1 MEGSGAVS
9 GAFSSDLVV
18 SLEAAPQVID
28 GGHQHEDKVG
38 RGDFGSPL
46 LMKSQDLQ
54 NVFEL
59 GLGRRFDSFI
69 STNENP
75 SEYLGLDFDGFAAT
89 TNQQSAELSVEQ
101 LVSGKYD
108 ADLLGLD
115 LDNVMPSKSAPSQN
129 PDNFWGL
136 ISQKDSDSMF
146 GPKDSDSTFSPKDSD
161 STFSPNGPDPWV
173 MSTNAELSA
182 VSLEQASHDLLGLSL
197 IESAEVASDFSVLA
211 GTQPSLGLEFDF
223 LPHDESV
230 TDAPPFHEFGTGG
243 GQARPENA
251 MDLSGEDLTV
261 VSQLS
266 ELTNTDL
273 PAMSAFTAS
282 DDLLSSSSLGLDDE
296 LEMAPGSPDRSATRP
311 PSDLGFDILPLDG
324 AAAAEGKAHAGLEF
338 GESNRNNNNSSGGST
353 GEVEPKEDS
362 RDAIAC
368 RATSSDLLGLSNEVV
383 MQNNLDDEPTNTGL
397 HTMPVAALSDDAL
410 LSKLPVSDDFF
421 DAILTQS
428 SPLPG
433 IDLVSTLPDEG
444 EVEEFPFPD
453 VEWKNDDGLVEIA
466 TLEGSSGYEII
477 DGDELECV
485 GNELMNDGFAMQ
497 SAASVMNDDMPLGS
511 GLDLNAS
518 SDGPLVEPSPFWA
531 LGFDGGLHGG
541 EAAQEPPS
549 ADAEQPEARAVV
561 PAADTEGGDG
571 GEGIAGRAGWD
582 EAPVPSVAPAGKA
595 NVNDDEDDDEEST
608 AAASTA
614 VDAAS
619 GNWPTRSD
627 ADWDESPHAN
637 PLDGSTSFSVDRDT
651 APRDDD
657 APDGTPP
664 PPDADD
670 VEAAEEEVEVGDD
683 DVAGSHSAADSSKGK
698 APNESVNSELTIA
711 GWALWESTDNTN
723 DGASLLT
730 SGFGPEFS
738 DVMPAPP
745 GWSFSSDT
753 DGTPLPGQLT
763 PIEEDDGDDEEEEAV
778 ETEDGDGSVTDV
790 ARSRH
795 APGESGEA
803 PTEGNANGGPLHGGP
818 AAGLLA
824 AEVLSSVVEPDRAM
838 GVTPGQCRESPNMDI
853 APCDAESAELLPLP
867 QEEDRASQELS
878 FPIEELVEEAVE
890 EVEVVEEEEEEEEDR
905 KNDGNE
911 VAQASVSEE
920 ETVSRGDS
928 EAEPGDLAWV
938 SANGAGPQAGPVEGR
953 PLCALPSS
961 GPADP
966 EPPFPGSDEAE
977 EDEEGDDEDDEE
989 GEDDVAE
996 ADGSEEVSDA
1006 SGEGLACA
1014 METGA
1019 TSSPEPAGVG
1029 GDDAALSS
1037 SGLGELELSSLGA
1050 ISPVA
1055 AGSTSGVSSGEDR
1068 ESGFSSPCL
1077 PERWKGTPQRSVS
1090 HAGPSEEEHFEDYGE
1105 GDESDFV
1112 SEPHSE
1118 RQGGAFLDAPAGSVP
1133 TSPSERSQRRWLGL
1147 FPPSPGLALYCS
1159 QCSRRVDLLRQL
1171 DARLR
1176 HLEAHSPNRRISTNA
1191 FARQLLNHS
1200 SLSSAAGS
1208 TEDLYTESLDL
1219 GGPDIG
1225 EKVSILEKKVLELEN
1240 DTVANCDLQSKLKQE
1255 NLHLVHRIHE
1265 LEEQLKDTEVRGE
1278 ERLEEDAR
1286 RHREQTTRL
1295 AREKNAQM
1303 ETLANRLLLVE
1314 EENEAFQ
1321 TTVPRLKTQIE
1332 KLEEEKTRLEERLE
1346 DLVLRVKDEMDLSK
1360 KLSDKMKRDRHEFQ
1374 KEREATQELI
1384 EDLRRE
1390 LEHLQLFRL
1399 EMERGG
1405 RGRSASSGLQEY
1417 NTRTREAELEQEVRR
1432 VKMEN
1437 RKLKES
1443 NDELNG
1449 QIISLS
1455 LQEAKNLFS
1464 AATKSHSLAAEIDS
1478 ASRDE
1483 LMVAFK
1489 ELEDINAHLRQY
1501 MDKIILAILDHNPSI
1516 LEIKS

>member
-9 GAFSSDLVV
+9 EAFSSDLVV
-18 SLEAAPQVID
+18 SLEAAPQAID
-28 GGHQHEDKVG
+28 GGHRHEDKVG
-38 RGDFGSPL
+38 QGDFGSPL

-54 NVFEL
+54 DVFEL

-75 SEYLGLDFDGFAAT
+75 SEFLGLDFDGFAAT

-101 LVSGKYD
+101 LASGRYD
-108 ADLLGLD
+108 TDLLGLD
-115 LDNVMPSKSAPSQN
+115 LDNVMPSKSASGQN
-129 PDNFWGL
+129 PENFWGL

-146 GPKDSDSTFSPKDSD
+146 DPKDSDSTFSPKDSD

-173 MSTNAELSA
+173 MSTNANLSA
-182 VSLEQASHDLLGLSL
+182 VNLEQASHDLLGLSL
-197 IESAEVASDFSVLA
+197 IESSEVASDFSDLA
-211 GTQPSLGLEFDF
+211 ATKPSLGLEFDF
-223 LPHDESV
+223 LPHGEGV
-230 TDAPPFHEFGTGG
+230 TDAPSFHEFGTGG

-251 MDLSGEDLTV
+251 IDLSGEELTE

-273 PAMSAFTAS
+273 PAMSAFTTS

-296 LEMAPGSPDRSATRP
+296 LDMAPGSPDRSATRP

-324 AAAAEGKAHAGLEF
+324 AAAEEGKAHAGLEF
-338 GESNRNNNNSSGGST
+338 GESNRNNNNSGGST
-353 GEVEPKEDS
+353 GEVEPTEDS

-368 RATSSDLLGLSNEVV
+368 RATPGDPLGLSNEVV
-383 MQNNLDDEPTNTGL
+383 MQMNLDDEPKNTGL
-397 HTMPVAALSDDAL
+397 HTKL
-410 LSKLPVSDDFF
+410 LVSDDFF

-433 IDLVSTLPDEG
+433 INLVSMLPEEG
-444 EVEEFPFPD
+444 DVEEFPFPD
-453 VEWKNDDGLVEIA
+453 MEWKNDDRLVEIPS
-466 TLEGSSGYEII
+466 LEESSGYEII
-477 DGDELECV
+477 DGDKLECV
-485 GNELMNDGFAMQ
+485 GNELMNDSFATQ
-497 SAASVMNDDMPLGS
+497 SAASVVSDDVPMGS
-511 GLDLNAS
+511 DLDLDAS
-518 SDGPLVEPSPFWA
+518 SDGPLVEPSPFWV

-541 EAAQEPPS
+541 GAMQKPPS
-549 ADAEQPEARAVV
+549 ADAEQPEASAVL
-561 PAADTEGGDG
+561 PAADTEGGGG

-582 EAPVPSVAPAGKA
+582 EAPFPSLAPAGEA
-595 NVNDDEDDDEEST
+595 NVNDGEDDDEESV
-608 AAASTA
+608 AAAATT

-619 GNWPTRSD
+619 GNWPLQSD

-637 PLDGSTSFSVDRDT
+637 PLDGGASFSVDRDA
-651 APRDDD
+651 APRNDDV
-657 APDGTPP
+657 PEGTPP
-664 PPDADD
+664 PPNADD
-670 VEAAEEEVEVGDD
+670 VEAAEEEVEEGDD
-683 DVAGSHSAADSSKGK
+683 DVAGSRSTADLSRGK
-698 APNESVNSELTIA
+698 APNESVNCELTIA
-711 GWALWESTDNTN
+711 GGAPWESTDATS

-738 DVMPAPP
+738 DVTPATP

-753 DGTPLPGQLT
+753 DDTPSPGQLT
-763 PIEEDDGDDEEEEAV
+763 PIEEDDGDDEEEETV
-778 ETEDGDGSVTDV
+778 ETEDGDGSVMDI

-795 APGESGEA
+795 ALGESGEA
-803 PTEGNANGGPLHGGP
+803 STEGNANGGPLHGGP
-818 AAGLLA
+818 ATGPLA
-824 AEVLSSVVEPDRAM
+824 AEVEALSSVVEPDRAT
-838 GVTPGQCRESPNMDI
+838 GATPGRCRESPNTDI

-867 QEEDRASQELS
+867 REDDRTSQELS
-878 FPIEELVEEAVE
+878 FPIEELVVEAVE
-890 EVEVVEEEEEEEEDR
+890 EVEEVDEVEEVEEVEEEEDQ
-905 KNDGNE
+905 KNNGNE

-920 ETVSRGDS
+920 ETVSRSDNV
-928 EAEPGDLAWV
+928 AERGDLAWT
-938 SANGAGPQAGPVEGR
+938 SPNGAGPRAGSMEAR
-953 PLCALPSS
+953 PLGVLLSS

-966 EPPFPGSDEAE
+966 EPPFPGSEEAE
-977 EDEEGDDEDDEE
+977 EDEEGDDEE

-996 ADGSEEVSDA
+996 ADGSEEASDA

-1014 METGA
+1014 TETGA
-1019 TSSPEPAGVG
+1019 TSSPEPAKAA
-1029 GDDAALSS
+1029 GDDTALSS
-1037 SGLGELELSSLGA
+1037 SGLGELELPSLGA

-1077 PERWKGTPQRSVS
+1077 HERWKGTPQRSVS
-1090 HAGPSEEEHFEDYGE
+1090 HAEPSEEEHFEDYGE

-1133 TSPSERSQRRWLGL
+1133 T
-1147 FPPSPGLALYCS
+1147 
-1159 QCSRRVDLLRQL
+1159 
-1171 DARLR
+1171 
-1176 HLEAHSPNRRISTNA
+1176 SPNRRISTNA

-1225 EKVSILEKKVLELEN
+1225 EKVSMLEKKVLELET

-1295 AREKNAQM
+1295 TREKNAQM